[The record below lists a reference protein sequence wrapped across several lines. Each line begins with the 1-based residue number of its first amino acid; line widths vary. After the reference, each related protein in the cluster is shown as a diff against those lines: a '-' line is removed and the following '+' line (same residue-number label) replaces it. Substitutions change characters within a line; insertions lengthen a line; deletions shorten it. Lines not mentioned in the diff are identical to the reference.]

1 MLDLLYGQVARWRRH
16 AFERQPER
24 RWRLARP
31 VISIGNL
38 SVGGTGKTPVVAA
51 VAQWLLDHGERP
63 AILSRGYRRTEPTP
77 GVVVVSDGQG
87 GLASLGRSGDE
98 PLMLAHAVP
107 GAVICVAADRH
118 RAGLVAEGSLGATV
132 HLLDDGFQHHRLARD
147 LDVLVT
153 TPGEIPHGHVL
164 PRGRLREPR
173 DVASR
178 ADVLVVMGADA
189 AAAEYEARA
198 VGVGAACGVTRE
210 SGAPVR
216 VGHHA
221 SADTRRS
228 DAGDGGS
235 SGLAAGAPVVVACG
249 IANPQRFVNDVRSAG
264 WDVTQTLTFADHHPY
279 APRDIARLAA
289 AVSQTGAEAVLTTDK
304 DAVRF
309 EVLGDLPFALYRV
322 PIRLRFDPPDGLF
335 VWVAGALSA
344 RRAASGTA
352 ASASPASGGRR
363 APGEAL

>member
-1 MLDLLYGQVARWRRH
+1 MARWRRH

-24 RWRLARP
+24 RRRLARP

-51 VAQWLLDHGERP
+51 VAEWLLDHGERP

-98 PLMLAHAVP
+98 PLMLAHTVP
-107 GAVICVAADRH
+107 GAVICVAADRY

-173 DVASR
+173 DAASR

-189 AAAEYEARA
+189 AFAEYEARA
-198 VGVGAACGVTRE
+198 VGVATACGAARE
-210 SGAPVR
+210 SGTPVR
-216 VGHHA
+216 VTHHA
-221 SADTRRS
+221 GVDMWRS
-228 DAGDGGS
+228 DVRDGS
-235 SGLAAGAPVVVACG
+235 AAGLAAGASVVVACG

-264 WDVTQTLTFADHHPY
+264 WDVTHTLTFADHHPY
-279 APRDIARLAA
+279 APRDVVRLAA
-289 AVSQTGAEAVLTTDK
+289 AVSDTGAVAVLTTDK

-309 EVLGDLPFALYRV
+309 EALGDLPFALYRV
-322 PIRLRFDPPDGLF
+322 PIRLRFDPLDVLF
-335 VWVAGALSA
+335 ARVAGALSV
-344 RRAASGTA
+344 RRASSGTA
-352 ASASPASGGRR
+352 ASASPASDERR
-363 APGEAL
+363 APGEAP